1 MNLITLIFLC
11 PFMFLAGFVDS
22 VAGGG
27 GLISL
32 PAYMATGIPMH
43 YVYGCNKFSNSCGTT
58 FATFKYFKEG
68 ALDFK
73 IAIISGIS
81 SFIGAGIAT
90 KIVLLLDNATL
101 KTMLIVILPIMAF
114 IILFKLNKVEVADS
128 SDSNQKKSVF
138 IAILIGFICGGYD
151 GLFGPGTGTIAI
163 MAFAILLK
171 YEITTASGN
180 AKLLNL
186 MSNYASVIS
195 FLISG
200 HVYFYIAI
208 PCAIFN
214 IAGSYLGSALA
225 IKNGIKFIRP
235 MMIVVVILLIGKT
248 ILDMM

>member
-1 MNLITLIFLC
+1 MDLTHLLFLC

-32 PAYMATGIPMH
+32 PAYMATGMPMH

-73 IAIISGIS
+73 IAVFSGIS

-90 KIVLLLDNATL
+90 KIVLLLDNNTL
-101 KTMLIVILPIMAF
+101 KTMLIIILPIMAF
-114 IILFKLNKVEVADS
+114 VICFKLNKIEVDIE
-128 SDSNQKKSVF
+128 NEPEKKRS
-138 IAILIGFICGGYD
+138 ILLAILIGFICGGYD

-163 MAFAILLK
+163 MAFAIILK
-171 YEITTASGN
+171 YNITTASGN

-186 MSNYASVIS
+186 MSNYAAVIG
-195 FLISG
+195 FFISG
-200 HVYFYIAI
+200 SIYFQFAI

-214 IAGSYLGSALA
+214 IAGSYLGSTLA